1 MKEERGISAV
11 VLKNTAV
18 ISMVIDHITLFL
30 FHDAPWYETGRIIG
44 RLAFVI
50 YAFLTAQGALK
61 TSDRFKYLMR
71 LFLFGVI
78 SIVPVSYCD
87 VGKPFDLEMPNVF
100 FTLSL
105 GLLAVYTWQWIEEQ
119 IQNRFLSYG
128 LRGASAVLYCWLA
141 TVTNVEYGLM
151 GVLLILVFHVFR
163 NHKNLMISAAALTIF
178 FGFAAYVILMRNPE
192 GWLTQLLDLRYV
204 IRLNRI
210 QGYGVLALPLI
221 RMYNGKRGK
230 QLPKM
235 FYYWFYPV
243 HFALLALIRHFL
255 GMI

>member
-1 MKEERGISAV
+1 
-11 VLKNTAV
+11 
-18 ISMVIDHITLFL
+18 
-30 FHDAPWYETGRIIG
+30 
-44 RLAFVI
+44 
-50 YAFLTAQGALK
+50 
-61 TSDRFKYLMR
+61 
-71 LFLFGVI
+71 
-78 SIVPVSYCD
+78 
-87 VGKPFDLEMPNVF
+87 
-100 FTLSL
+100 
-105 GLLAVYTWQWIEEQ
+105 
-119 IQNRFLSYG
+119 
-128 LRGASAVLYCWLA
+128 
-141 TVTNVEYGLM
+141 
-151 GVLLILVFHVFR
+151 
-163 NHKNLMISAAALTIF
+163 MISAAALTIF